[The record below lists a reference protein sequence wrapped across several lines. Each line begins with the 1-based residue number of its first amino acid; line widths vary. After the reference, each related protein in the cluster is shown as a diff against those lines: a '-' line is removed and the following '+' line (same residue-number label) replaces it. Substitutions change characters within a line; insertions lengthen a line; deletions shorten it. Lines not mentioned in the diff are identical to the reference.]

1 MATTMNYKPYIVK
14 IALYQ
19 IKTYECTTEKA
30 LSDVC
35 DIIRDAIDP
44 DYIATDQ
51 DMHDM
56 KEMLQELMK

>member
-1 MATTMNYKPYIVK
+1 MNYKPYIVK

-30 LSDVC
+30 LRDVC

>member
-1 MATTMNYKPYIVK
+1 MHNR
-14 IALYQ
+14 
-19 IKTYECTTEKA
+19 KA